1 MQNRRNFLKTSA
13 IAAGFY
19 LILSQGKALANPA
32 SGYNEGI
39 SKRIQKQFRLFC
51 VDHPEFTVG
60 QIAWK
65 EAADLESINSAE
77 GAHVIK
83 VDADG
88 PERGGSGNR
97 FEISAQWTAGSLT
110 PLVNKSV
117 VHRLLLGNTLYA
129 GNWINEGDPDPKCEK
144 KYHTNS
150 DLDLP
155 ITSPEFSFKIFDTH
169 VTATVTKSGFF
180 IGELAVSGGE
190 NKKKTKKYTNSD
202 SRTSQTEQGAEGGF
216 DMPDLSLGG
225 GLSPKSITAEIDIE
239 NESGVKIN
247 TKGKNT
253 VTKSYEAVQSEE
265 EGIFYRFDG
274 NISSSMDAIISIQW
288 TIVVQKR
295 NRKLVYING
304 NYSHVESGS
313 ETKWETFE
321 AS

>member
-1 MQNRRNFLKTSA
+1 
-13 IAAGFY
+13 
-19 LILSQGKALANPA
+19 
-32 SGYNEGI
+32 
-39 SKRIQKQFRLFC
+39 
-51 VDHPEFTVG
+51 
-60 QIAWK
+60 
-65 EAADLESINSAE
+65 
-77 GAHVIK
+77 
-83 VDADG
+83 
-88 PERGGSGNR
+88 
-97 FEISAQWTAGSLT
+97 
-110 PLVNKSV
+110 
-117 VHRLLLGNTLYA
+117 
-129 GNWINEGDPDPKCEK
+129 
-144 KYHTNS
+144 
-150 DLDLP
+150 
-155 ITSPEFSFKIFDTH
+155 
-169 VTATVTKSGFF
+169 
-180 IGELAVSGGE
+180 
-190 NKKKTKKYTNSD
+190 
-202 SRTSQTEQGAEGGF
+202 
-216 DMPDLSLGG
+216 MPDLSLGG